1 MQKKLLLIL
10 LLSLAVS
17 FGLRAMTPPE
27 KDVVLSRAVSLLEKE
42 RWSDARHEFERLRE
56 IVASD
61 DEGAVQS
68 IEYGLTVCAA
78 RLDDNVAVQR
88 MQDFLSRYPGSVYA
102 ADVHF
107 LLALHYCENDDFVG
121 AKREFVAVPYKSLT
135 AADKE
140 RYDVRMGYIEFLEGN
155 HQLAFDYFARVPA
168 TSDYRDHATYYKS
181 YIYYLRN
188 DYDSAWSG
196 FMSLKDSD
204 AYAKVV
210 PYYILQ
216 IEFARGNYK
225 YVVRECDALI
235 QGAADTERLEL
246 IRIAA
251 ESWYRLEGYNKAL
264 QYIAIFARSGG
275 KMEREENYILGYSA
289 YRTADYATAVE
300 PFKSVCKGDD
310 SLAQNASYHLADCY
324 IKLGDKRLAAYS
336 FAMAADEKY
345 ANEIAEDALFNY
357 GKLLFETGGGTFN
370 ESINVLTRY
379 VTKYPSSPRAQEA
392 RELLI
397 AAYYN
402 SHDYDMAYRAIRS
415 FPSPDGNLKT
425 ALQKIT
431 YFKGLEQYKAGEY
444 VAAREALE
452 ESQAVGV
459 SPKYGALSSFWLGE
473 IAYKT
478 GDYKGA
484 VEKYNYYVKRAPRTE
499 REYKMALYNLGYAH
513 MALNNMPQ
521 AKSSFEG
528 FLWLYKDGDSYRA
541 DGYNRLGDVHYL
553 QRDYD
558 AAVKSYEKADAL
570 NTEEQYYACYRR
582 AVALGLV
589 SGGVPKKIEAL
600 KTILKSGDGDYVDDA
615 GYELGRTYVA
625 SERYKDGATV
635 LEDLV
640 ARYPSSPYY
649 TPAMLDLGLIYFNLG
664 RTERSLAC
672 YDKIISVA
680 PQSAA
685 AKDAMQSVREIYVSR
700 GDVASYFAYAE
711 RTGVEC
717 DLSVMTRDS
726 LTFRAAQKVY
736 LASRHTEAVEQLENY
751 LHHYPRGYYVD
762 DALFCLSDSYLKCD
776 SLDRAVE
783 RMKVLAERPK
793 NSYTVTVLEKLGE
806 VTFDNRMYA
815 ESATAF
821 RRLYDVADNVADR
834 TAAAT
839 KYVKATVAD
848 GEQERVLAMSADVEQ
863 MTDVD
868 NGARRSAR
876 FAKANVLSAR
886 GDKDEPLAIYKE
898 LSVASVADR
907 EGAESAYNVIRATY
921 ESGDAVKAENLI
933 YDLADKKTP
942 QTYWLGRAFVILGNI
957 YADKGD
963 AFQARATYQSIID
976 GYMPADDGVVDEA
989 KRCME
994 KLN

>member
-1 MQKKLLLIL
+1 MHKKLSLISVLIL
-10 LLSLAVS
+10 ALV
-17 FGLRAMTPPE
+17 FGAQAMTPPE
-27 KDVVLSRAVSLLEKE
+27 KNVTLARATALLEKG
-42 RWSDARHEFERLRE
+42 RWSDARHEYERLLS
-56 IVASD
+56 IVSSE

-78 RLDDNVAVQR
+78 HLDDNVAVQR
-88 MQDFLSRYPGSVYA
+88 MNDFLSRYPGSVYA
-102 ADVHF
+102 ADIHF
-107 LLALHYCENDDFVG
+107 LLALHYCENDDFVS
-121 AKREFVAVPYKSLT
+121 AKREFAAVPYKSLT
-135 AADKE
+135 TEDKE
-140 RYDVRMGYIEFLEGN
+140 RYDVRMGYIEFLEGH
-155 HQLAFDYFARVPA
+155 HQTAYDYFSRIPVA
-168 TSDYRDHATYYKS
+168 SNYRDHATYYKS
-181 YIYYLRN
+181 YIHYLRN
-188 DYDSAWSG
+188 DYDTAWNG
-196 FMSLKDSD
+196 FMSLKESD
-204 AYAKVV
+204 AYANVV

-235 QGAADTERLEL
+235 QGAADTERVEL
-246 IRIAA
+246 IRTAA

-300 PFKSVCKGDD
+300 PFKSVCNGDD

-324 IKLGDKRLAAYS
+324 IKLGDKRLAAYA
-336 FAMAADEKY
+336 FAMAADDKY

-379 VTKYPSSPRAQEA
+379 VTKYPQSPRAQEA

-402 SHDYDMAYRAIRS
+402 SHDYDTAYRAIRS
-415 FPSPDGNLKT
+415 FPSPDGNLKM

-431 YFKGLEQYKAGEY
+431 YFKGLEAYKAGDY
-444 VAAREALE
+444 SVAREALS

-473 IAYKT
+473 IAYNT

-484 VEKYNYYVKRAPRTE
+484 IEKYNYYIKRAPRSE
-499 REYKMALYNLGYAH
+499 REYKMALYNLGYAY
-513 MALNNMPQ
+513 MALDDMPQ

-541 DGYNRLGDVHYL
+541 DGYNRLGDVQYM
-553 QRDYD
+553 QRDFA

-570 NTEEQYYACYRR
+570 NTAERYYARYRR
-582 AVALGLV
+582 AVSLGLAQ
-589 SGGVPKKIEAL
+589 GGVTKKIEAL
-600 KTILKSGDGDYVDDA
+600 KGIINAGEGEFVDDA

-625 SERYKDGATV
+625 SERYKDGAAV
-635 LEDLV
+635 LENLV
-640 ARYPSSPYY
+640 AKYPSSPYY

-664 RTERSLAC
+664 KSERSLAC
-672 YDKIISVA
+672 YDKIISAA
-680 PQSAA
+680 PQSSA

-700 GDVASYFAYAE
+700 GDVSSYFAYAE

-726 LTFRAAQKVY
+726 LTYRAAQKIY
-736 LASRHTEAVEQLENY
+736 LASRHTEAVHQLENY
-751 LHHYPRGYYVD
+751 LQQYPRGYYVD

-783 RMKVLAERPK
+783 RMKLLSDRPK
-793 NSYTVTVLEKLGE
+793 NRYTETVLKKLGE
-806 VTFDNRMYA
+806 VTFDNKMYV
-815 ESATAF
+815 ESASAF
-821 RRLYDVADNVADR
+821 RRLYDVVDNAAER
-834 TAAAT
+834 SAAAA
-839 KYVKATVAD
+839 KYVKATIAD
-848 GEQERVLAMSADVEQ
+848 GEQELVLAMSADVEQ
-863 MTDVD
+863 MADVD
-868 NGARRSAR
+868 ASSRRSAL

-886 GDKDEPLAIYKE
+886 GVSGEALALYKE
-898 LSVASVADR
+898 LSGASVADR
-907 EGAESAYNVIRATY
+907 EGAESAYNVIRAAY
-921 ESGDAVKAENLI
+921 ESGDKTMAETLI

-976 GYMPADDGVVDEA
+976 GYMPADDGVVAEA

-994 KLN
+994 KLD

>member
-1 MQKKLLLIL
+1 MQKKLSLI
-10 LLSLAVS
+10 AVS
-17 FGLRAMTPPE
+17 LVVLVFGAQAMTPPE
-27 KDVVLSRAVSLLEKE
+27 KDVVLSRATSLLEKG
-42 RWSDARHEFERLRE
+42 RWSDARHEYERLRT
-56 IVASD
+56 IVSAD
-61 DEGAVQS
+61 DEGAMQS

-78 RLDDNVAVQR
+78 RLDDNVAEQR
-88 MQDFLSRYPGSVYA
+88 MLDFLSRYPGSVYA

-107 LLALHYCENDDFVG
+107 LLALHYCENDDFVR
-121 AKREFVAVPYKSLT
+121 AKREFAAVSYKTLT

-155 HQLAFDYFARVPA
+155 HSAAYALFSRVPA
-168 TSDYRDHATYYKS
+168 TSGYRDHAVYYKS
-181 YIYYLRN
+181 YIHYLRGE
-188 DYDSAWSG
+188 YDTAYNG
-196 FMSLKDSD
+196 FVSLKESD

-216 IEFARGNYK
+216 IEFARGNYQ

-235 QGAADTERLEL
+235 QSASDAERLEL

-275 KMEREENYILGYSA
+275 EMAREENYILGYSA

-324 IKLGDKRLAAYS
+324 LKLGDKRLAAYS
-336 FAMAADEKY
+336 FAMAANDKFS
-345 ANEIAEDALFNY
+345 NEIAEDALFNY

-379 VTKYPSSPRAQEA
+379 VTKYPSSPRVQEA

-402 SHDYDMAYRAIRS
+402 SHDYDTAYRAIRS

-431 YFKGLEQYKAGEY
+431 YFKGLEAFKAGEY
-444 VAAREALE
+444 AVAREALE

-513 MALNNMPQ
+513 ISLDDMPKARQ
-521 AKSSFEG
+521 SFEG
-528 FLWLYKDGDSYRA
+528 FLWLYKDKDSYRA
-541 DGYNRLGDVHYL
+541 DGYNRLGDVHYM
-553 QRDYD
+553 QRNFGE
-558 AAVKSYEKADAL
+558 AVKSYERAEAL
-570 NTEEQYYACYRR
+570 NTDERYYAAYRR
-582 AVALGLV
+582 AVALGLTGNE
-589 SGGVPKKIEAL
+589 SKKIETL
-600 KTILKSGDGDYVDDA
+600 KGIIKTGVGDYADDA
-615 GYELGRTYVA
+615 AYELGRTYVS
-625 SERYKDGATV
+625 SERYKDGAAV
-635 LEDLV
+635 LERLV
-640 ARYPSSPYY
+640 ADQPSSPYY

-664 RTERSLAC
+664 KSERSLAC
-672 YDKIISVA
+672 YDKVISAA

-700 GDVASYFAYAE
+700 GDVGSYFAYAE

-726 LTFRAAQKVY
+726 LTYRAAQKIY
-736 LASRHTEAVEQLENY
+736 LAARHAEAVPQLESY
-751 LHHYPRGYYVD
+751 LNQYPRGYYVN

-776 SLDRAVE
+776 SLDRAIE
-783 RMKVLAERPK
+783 RMTQLSERPK
-793 NSYTVTVLEKLGE
+793 NSYTKPVLEKLGE
-806 VTFDNRMYA
+806 VTFSNRRYTEA
-815 ESATAF
+815 ASAY
-821 RRLYDVADNVADR
+821 RRLYDVVDNAAER
-834 TAAAT
+834 TEAAS
-839 KYVKATVAD
+839 KYVKATIA
-848 GEQERVLAMSADVEQ
+848 GGTEESVLAMSADVEQ
-863 MTDVD
+863 MADVD
-868 NGARRSAR
+868 EQSRRSAR
-876 FAKANVLSAR
+876 FAKANVLSAQGAKDEALTIYKALSASV
-886 GDKDEPLAIYKE
+886 GDK
-898 LSVASVADR
+898 
-907 EGAESAYNVIRATY
+907 EGAESAYNVIRAAY
-921 ESGDAVKAENLI
+921 EAGDMVTAENMI

-994 KLN
+994 KLD